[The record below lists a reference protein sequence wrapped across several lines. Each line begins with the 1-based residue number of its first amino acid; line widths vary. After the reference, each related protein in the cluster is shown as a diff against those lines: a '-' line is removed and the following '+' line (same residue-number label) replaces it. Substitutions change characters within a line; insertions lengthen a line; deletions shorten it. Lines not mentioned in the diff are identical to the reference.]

1 MRPRQAALVTGSSRG
16 LGAAISRVL
25 AERGYYVY
33 ITAHDDHTAAE
44 RTVAGIRSLG
54 GRAEVLPLDVT
65 DERSVRDGFDVIGSS
80 DHRLAVLVNNAATEV
95 ARNIEEATFA
105 EWRSVIAT
113 KLDGSWLCTK
123 YALPML
129 KESGNPNVV
138 FVTSG
143 DSERPDPE
151 YLAYYAAT
159 AGVIAMAK
167 ALATS
172 LPRYGIRVN
181 AVSPGPVRTPL
192 WDSMRSNDDAL
203 WREFSAKNPLGRVAT
218 PEDIAEAV
226 WVLVNDPT
234 RYLNGN
240 VIYVNG
246 GSHLV

>member
-1 MRPRQAALVTGSSRG
+1 MSANDAALVTGSSKG

-25 AERGYYVY
+25 AERGYHVY
-33 ITAHDDHTAAE
+33 ITDHDDHTAAE
-44 RTVAGIRSLG
+44 QTADGIRSIG

-65 DERSVRDGFDVIGSS
+65 SERSVRDGFAVIGRS
-80 DHRLAVLVNNAATEV
+80 DHRLAVLVNNAASEV
-95 ARNIEEATFA
+95 ARDIEEATFA

-129 KESGNPNVV
+129 KEAGNPNIV
-138 FVTSG
+138 FVTTG
-143 DSERPDPE
+143 DSERPDPD
-151 YLAYYAAT
+151 YLAYSAAT

-167 ALATS
+167 ALARS

-181 AVSPGPVRTPL
+181 VVSPGSVRTPL
-192 WDSMRSNDDAL
+192 WNSMRSNDDAW
-203 WREFSAKNPLGRVAT
+203 WRDLAGRNPLGRVAT
-218 PEDIAEAV
+218 PEDVAEAV

-240 VIYVNG
+240 VMYVDG